1 MHPPH
6 RPFAGPPA
14 VPASVASPGGMPSLR
29 LAAPGRQRGFAA
41 LMLTMLVL
49 MLVLVPAMWLY
60 QSAADR
66 QRVLD
71 AQVRA
76 MLKGAPR
83 PAPASP
89 APAPPAEAASGNGSG
104 ASEAPAQSR

>member
-6 RPFAGPPA
+6 RPFDGPPA
-14 VPASVASPGGMPSLR
+14 VPASVATTGVLGLLR
-29 LAAPGRQRGFAA
+29 SGFAVRERGFAA
-41 LMLTMLVL
+41 LMLTMLIL

-71 AQVRA
+71 SQVRS

-83 PAPASP
+83 PPPSTPVLSAPTEPASG
-89 APAPPAEAASGNGSG
+89 AAGG
-104 ASEAPAQSR
+104 EAPAQSR

>member
-6 RPFAGPPA
+6 RPVRASSADLPPVA
-14 VPASVASPGGMPSLR
+14 ATGDRPALR
-29 LAAPGRQRGFAA
+29 LGFPGSQRGFAA

-71 AQVRA
+71 AQVRS
-76 MLKGAPR
+76 MLKGTPR
-83 PAPASP
+83 PPAA
-89 APAPPAEAASGNGSG
+89 APAPTAQADPASGAG
-104 ASEAPAQSR
+104 AGEAPAQSR